1 VLLTLFKVL
10 NSPPFPL
17 SCKRGVHPEGLT
29 LKGIKGVSLL
39 HRQNLHPTYPLNP
52 FSRQRRDQDESVESV
67 DRSLYG
73 EPVEPSTRLQKDYNS
88 DGDRDRA
95 SVYGRGDLSEVSEPR
110 SDLKIQNSDTILVE
124 MVKRLL

>member
-1 VLLTLFKVL
+1 MLLTLLKVL

-39 HRQNLHPTYPLNP
+39 HRQNLRPAYPPNPLAPFTVNP
-52 FSRQRRDQDESVESV
+52 FRMNPLTVLSA
-67 DRSLYG
+67 
-73 EPVEPSTRLQKDYNS
+73 RLQKDYNS

-95 SVYGRGDLSEVSEPR
+95 SVYGRGDLPEVSEPR